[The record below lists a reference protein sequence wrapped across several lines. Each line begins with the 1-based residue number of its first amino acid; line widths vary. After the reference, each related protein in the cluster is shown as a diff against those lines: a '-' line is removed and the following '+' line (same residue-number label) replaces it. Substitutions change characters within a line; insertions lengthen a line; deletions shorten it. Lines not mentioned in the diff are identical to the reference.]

1 MEILKKNRLLP
12 EQWDRGGGFAQ
23 AGVFGQRGMNGMAAR
38 RMVSCKMA
46 APRTVLFKMAAPRTV
61 SCKMAVY
68 KP

>member
-46 APRTVLFKMAAPRTV
+46 APPGWYSARWLYTNLDLNTIV
-61 SCKMAVY
+61 
-68 KP
+68 